1 MQFDQNGDKISG
13 GIFSIGYQKKRRGI
27 ENRSIILAS

>member
-13 GIFSIGYQKKRRGI
+13 GIFSIGYQKRKGEVSRTVV
-27 ENRSIILAS
+27 